1 MSLACCVFHTP
12 LPAGKGTGL
21 LRDKGFYGT
30 TESYFACI
38 TYNLV
43 WCCALV
49 SKPCL
54 GNLTGRGWL
63 AEACATQQRWESEGE
78 TALPGNVEAKVA
90 ECSPMDRRWVTRER
104 QAGFIGFCLW
114 NQDGTIR
121 LHFGKL
127 VWWLR
132 KHRIY
137 FLVLNEKPN
146 PWLFLAAILDQE
158 NILSRGEISQ
168 KREQSRKTKRKMEF
182 EPWSNGT
189 QNSPWIWTLWWGK
202 AKDSPSS

>member
-21 LRDKGFYGT
+21 LRDKGFCGT
-30 TESYFACI
+30 TASYFAY
-38 TYNLV
+38 TPYNLV

-49 SKPCL
+49 SESRL

-78 TALPGNVEAKVA
+78 TALPGNVGVKAA
-90 ECSPMDRRWVTRER
+90 ECSPMDWRWVTRER
-104 QAGFIGFCLW
+104 QAGFIRFCLW

-127 VWWLR
+127 VWWLQ
-132 KHRIY
+132 KPIIY
-137 FLVLNEKPN
+137 SLVC
-146 PWLFLAAILDQE
+146 
-158 NILSRGEISQ
+158 
-168 KREQSRKTKRKMEF
+168 KRETQLLVAPASHLGSGKHLVQGWNFTEKRTEQKNQQKNGVWTVVKGYTKF
-182 EPWSNGT
+182 
-189 QNSPWIWTLWWGK
+189 TL
-202 AKDSPSS
+202 DLNFVVR

>member
-38 TYNLV
+38 TYDLV

-137 FLVLNEKPN
+137 FLVCKWETQPLVVPGSHLGSGKHLVQGWNFTEKRTEQKNQKKNGVWTVVKWYTKFTLDLN
-146 PWLFLAAILDQE
+146 FVV
-158 NILSRGEISQ
+158 R
-168 KREQSRKTKRKMEF
+168 
-182 EPWSNGT
+182 
-189 QNSPWIWTLWWGK
+189 
-202 AKDSPSS
+202 